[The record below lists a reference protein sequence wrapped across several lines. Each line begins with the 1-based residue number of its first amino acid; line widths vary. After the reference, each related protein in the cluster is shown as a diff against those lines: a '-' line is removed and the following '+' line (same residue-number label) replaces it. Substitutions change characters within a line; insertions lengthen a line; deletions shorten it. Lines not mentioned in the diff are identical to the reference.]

1 MKSEYYGLEGD
12 VLEITYRTDEL
23 ENSIDYLER
32 VTYYYLQDNFK
43 HRMKWLMITLHGA
56 LYGFGVLAIR
66 GSQPTAT
73 VYKPLEKSIGKRK
86 ISEYTEALV
95 ERNSEISL
103 ENQGAYLQGS
113 LQANYGQLLSIY
125 DVIERCQKE
134 EFMNRSVTSKIL
146 ELSEVQSVAIEKL
159 VLYRNQFAHFKPML
173 YGISEDYN
181 IDIVFPVLEVIRFL
195 ALESYNIIYYETD
208 QEMRVR
214 KALASILDS

>member
-1 MKSEYYGLEGD
+1 MESLLKNDELREMIMKSEYYGLEGD

-146 ELSEVQSVAIEKL
+146 ELSEVQSVAIENSPL
-159 VLYRNQFAHFKPML
+159 
-173 YGISEDYN
+173 
-181 IDIVFPVLEVIRFL
+181 
-195 ALESYNIIYYETD
+195 
-208 QEMRVR
+208 
-214 KALASILDS
+214 